1 MTADHSTAQAAP
13 DPLDARPG
21 VVRYGILG
29 SGFVADFYADGLR
42 DVPIARA
49 VANYSRS
56 AERGAAF
63 AARRGIERTYADMA
77 ELCADPEVD
86 VVIIALPNHLHL
98 EATRVATAAGKGI
111 VCTKPLAR
119 NGQEAAEMVRLVREA
134 GVLGGYAETEVFS
147 PNVMKAR
154 EMIES
159 GAIGEI
165 LSVRAREAHSGPHAD
180 HFWNAELAGGGALL
194 DMGCHTIEAAR
205 YFFGKDVPVTEAF
218 AWGATMTHAD
228 KTTGEDNAVA
238 MIKFG
243 NGGISITE
251 ASWSAKG
258 GMELRNEIVGTDGRL
273 ITDSTATSVW
283 GFIGKPAGYLMEK
296 ADADTGFV
304 YPIPDEARH
313 YGYSEELRHFAHC
326 YLTGEEPR
334 ETFVDGYI
342 VNVILD
348 ACYRS
353 MESGRWEPVELD
365 AAVTG

>member
-1 MTADHSTAQAAP
+1 MSQH
-13 DPLDARPG
+13 
-21 VVRYGILG
+21 VRYGILG
-29 SGFVADFYADGLR
+29 SGFVADFYLDGLET
-42 DVPIARA
+42 VPIASA
-49 VANYSRS
+49 VASYSRS
-56 AERGAAF
+56 AERAQDF
-63 AARRGIERTYADMA
+63 AARRGITRTYTDMA

-86 VVIIALPNHLHL
+86 MVIIALPNHLHL
-98 EATRVATAAGKGI
+98 EATKVAAAAGKGI

-119 NGQEAAEMVRLVREA
+119 NAQEAAEMVRITREA
-134 GVLGGYAETEVFS
+134 GVFAGYAETEVFS

-154 EMIES
+154 EMIEAGS
-159 GAIGEI
+159 IGDI
-165 LSVRAREAHSGPHAD
+165 LSVRAREAHSGPHAE

-205 YFFGKDVPVTEAF
+205 YFFGKDVPVTDAF
-218 AWGATMTHAD
+218 AWGATMTHGD

-238 MIKFG
+238 MLKFA

-258 GMELRNEIVGTDGRL
+258 GMELRNEVVGSEGRL

-283 GFIGKPAGYLMEK
+283 GFIGRPAGYLMEK
-296 ADADTGFV
+296 ADAETGFV

-313 YGYSEELRHFAHC
+313 YGYSEELRHFAEC
-326 YLTGEEPR
+326 YLSGAEPR
-334 ETFVDGYI
+334 ESFVDGYI

-353 MESGRWEPVELD
+353 MKSGRWEPVEPDPDL
-365 AAVTG
+365 TG